1 MTLQSDGKLVVGGR
15 TGQYPFFNF
24 GIARYSSDGHL
35 DQSFGTDGLVAT
47 DIGSIDDGYAVALQ
61 RNGRIILAGIAFS
74 GSNFDFATASYLGR

>member
-35 DQSFGTDGLVAT
+35 DQSFGTGGLVAT
-47 DIGSIDDGYAVALQ
+47 DIGSIDDGYAVAL
-61 RNGRIILAGIAFS
+61 
-74 GSNFDFATASYLGR
+74 